1 MPWPRARAL
10 WSLCVTTR
18 VPGAAMK
25 EPHDAKEGPMEP
37 NELLNRTTQKHRRR
51 RCLSKWLLQLEKKIH
66 LSNRKNWIKYLH
78 IILSAKGLI
87 PRIYIIKNVY
97 ITGTKK
103 IKQPNLKSGQET

>member
-37 NELLNRTTQKHRRR
+37 NELLNRTTHSFRVDMHKVKMCRR
-51 RCLSKWLLQLEKKIH
+51 H
-66 LSNRKNWIKYLH
+66 L
-78 IILSAKGLI
+78 IL
-87 PRIYIIKNVY
+87 
-97 ITGTKK
+97 
-103 IKQPNLKSGQET
+103 KQS